1 MARRRPYLSWA
12 LWVVLSVT
20 FLGAGQGASAQ
31 TGCGG
36 EFQYPAEEIES
47 DIMRQILLGA
57 RGDIEEFFKFRFD
70 AFCMDDEEYG
80 AYYDVQGNYLVV
92 GSEFFLDIANPPG
105 NINRAIAVLAHE
117 AAHAFQAK
125 HGLLNMLVETN
136 PHRVKCIELHADF
149 LAGDYMGWR
158 AKKYNVDARN
168 LTEMFYDLGDEL
180 AGADIHHGR
189 KAERFI
195 SFRQGFLT
203 ETTDEITLSSV
214 GIAYVSQAKCDE

>member
-1 MARRRPYLSWA
+1 MGGGRRY
-12 LWVVLSVT
+12 
-20 FLGAGQGASAQ
+20 LGAALFGALVALGQGASAEPS
-31 TGCGG
+31 CANAY
-36 EFQYPAEEIES
+36 QYPAEDIES
-47 DIMRQILLGA
+47 DIMRQILVGA
-57 RGDIEEFFKFRFD
+57 RRDIEEFFDFRFD

-80 AYYDVQGNYLVV
+80 AYYDVQENLLVV

-149 LAGDYMGWR
+149 LAGGYMGWR
-158 AKKYNVDARN
+158 AKKYNIDARN
-168 LTEMFYDLGDEL
+168 LAEMFYDLGDEL
-180 AGADIHHGR
+180 AGKDIHHGR

-203 ETTDEITLSSV
+203 ESTDEITLSSV
-214 GIAYVSQAKCDE
+214 GIAYVSQATCDE